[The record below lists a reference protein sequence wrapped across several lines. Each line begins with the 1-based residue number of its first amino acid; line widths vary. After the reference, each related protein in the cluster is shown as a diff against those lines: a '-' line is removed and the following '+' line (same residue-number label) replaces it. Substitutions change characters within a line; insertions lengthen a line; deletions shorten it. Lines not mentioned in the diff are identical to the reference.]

1 MRTLDHP
8 SRGAVLKP
16 PFLRYGIA
24 KRFKGIGIVFIVIGA
39 IAILVPAWATL
50 AGELLIAW
58 MLSLWGA
65 AGLWFAWEMRA
76 AQEGRYAAVAFGATF
91 LLGLLFLLYPSVGVE
106 ALTVVMMAAVLGVS
120 FWWWSRL
127 DEAAREAHKW
137 AWYWGGSSGMLIG
150 LVLMLV
156 LKTRPADIALPAS
169 LGQTPADLLLNG
181 MMAILLFQLVG
192 YGLAWAWW
200 WLGRR

>member
-1 MRTLDHP
+1 MKSTKPL
-8 SRGAVLKP
+8 GLKGVAALFGLLMLIGFFGGLVTGVLADRP
-16 PFLRYGIA
+16 G
-24 KRFKGIGIVFIVIGA
+24 
-39 IAILVPAWATL
+39 
-50 AGELLIAW
+50 
-58 MLSLWGA
+58 SA
-65 AGLWFAWEMRA
+65 AFWTT
-76 AQEGRYAAVAFGATF
+76 VAFT
-91 LLGLLFLLYPSVGVE
+91 
-106 ALTVVMMAAVLGVS
+106 TVMMAAVLGVS
-120 FWWWSRL
+120 FWWWGRL

-156 LKTRPADIALPAS
+156 QTTRPADITLPAA
-169 LGQTPADLLLNG
+169 LGDTPADLIGAG

>member
-1 MRTLDHP
+1 MKAT
-8 SRGAVLKP
+8 KP
-16 PFLRYGIA
+16 LGP
-24 KRFKGIGIVFIVIGA
+24 KGVAALFGL
-39 IAILVPAWATL
+39 IL
-50 AGELLIAW
+50 
-58 MLSLWGA
+58 
-65 AGLWFAWEMRA
+65 
-76 AQEGRYAAVAFGATF
+76 
-91 LLGLLFLLYPSVGVE
+91 LLGFVGGLGSGFLADRPGSAAFWTTVT
-106 ALTVVMMAAVLGVS
+106 LTVVMMAAVLGVS